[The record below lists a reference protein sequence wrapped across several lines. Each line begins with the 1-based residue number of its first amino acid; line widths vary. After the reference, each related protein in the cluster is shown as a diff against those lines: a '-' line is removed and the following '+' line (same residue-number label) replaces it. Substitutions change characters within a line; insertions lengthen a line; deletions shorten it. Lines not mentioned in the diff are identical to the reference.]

1 MKKLLLLS
9 LLLVGCKSYVTE
21 IPSDKEHSI
30 YTSFMAKNPHRV
42 VLFVEHGLYY
52 KVAQKYPPYKEAKE
66 RISSLLPAASKDCLC
81 GFTMKGGFVRIDAK
95 KSWIIDIDQLPTIA
109 ALVLYGGK
117 GKTRGGDRS
126 QAIRETL
133 TQNVESLSIKNLF
146 PTGEETFVL

>member
-9 LLLVGCKSYVTE
+9 LLMIGCKSYVTE
-21 IPSDKEHSI
+21 IPSDTERSI
-30 YTSFMAKNPHRV
+30 YTNFMAKNPHRV

-81 GFTMKGGFVRIDAK
+81 GFTVKGGFVRIDAK

-117 GKTRGGDRS
+117 GKPEVVTDPKQFEKRLRKMWKDS
-126 QAIRETL
+126 Q
-133 TQNVESLSIKNLF
+133 
-146 PTGEETFVL
+146 

>member
-9 LLLVGCKSYVTE
+9 LLMISCKSYVTE
-21 IPSDKEHSI
+21 IPTDRELP
-30 YTSFMAKNPHRV
+30 TRFQAKNPHRV

-81 GFTMKGGFVRIDAK
+81 GFTVKGGFVRIDAK

-117 GKTRGGDRS
+117 GKPEVVTDPKQFEKRLRKMWKVS
-126 QAIRETL
+126 Q
-133 TQNVESLSIKNLF
+133 
-146 PTGEETFVL
+146 